1 MSSKSSNEAVYD
13 TSTSSEDAEC
23 SPDLAEEVRGL
34 GYELRGVVHDYA
46 RLAALETRRAGESL
60 VRITAMGSL
69 VAVLVCTAWL
79 SAAGWA
85 GIVLV
90 ENNVLNPGSAL
101 LSIAVANVLIAL
113 VVIAVIR
120 RESRHLLM
128 SATVHFLKPADRGE
142 GG

>member
-1 MSSKSSNEAVYD
+1 
-13 TSTSSEDAEC
+13 
-23 SPDLAEEVRGL
+23 
-34 GYELRGVVHDYA
+34 
-46 RLAALETRRAGESL
+46 
-60 VRITAMGSL
+60 MGSL

-79 SAAGWA
+79 SAAGWG

-101 LSIAVANVLIAL
+101 LAIAVANVLIAL

-128 SATVHFLKPADRGE
+128 SATVDFLKPADRGK